1 LTAAHGGASA
11 FSVAAGRSLR
21 HVLHARRVLLAV
33 ILFGILLRAVLYA
46 ANRSLTLDESFV
58 ALNIERR
65 SAGKLLG
72 QLDWNSAAPTAFLEL
87 EKALSIALGGSEHV
101 LRAAPFFASLLG
113 LIVFA
118 KLAAQLAQPYAV
130 SFAVLLF
137 AGLGLTIS
145 YAALAKPYAFDVLFV
160 TAIYVATLHV
170 LSNPNR
176 SSLIGLTVLG
186 VVAPAFSYASV
197 FAVAASAS
205 LLVST
210 TFAPKSTAQRI
221 RILSV
226 VGGWSALFLTWYFW
240 HGNTV
245 SHLQRSFGSEY
256 LDSSASIHSALG
268 ALRIVLG
275 VSPDSAHVGT
285 TLAAIATGAVAVF
298 FVAGVVELA
307 RRGWQAPALLLLPG
321 VFVAIASAAHLYP
334 LAPRTMLFLTP
345 TLVVCV
351 AMGFVALHQRMRG
364 LVSQGAVIA
373 LMTVM
378 IVAEASTT
386 IHSLA
391 PLRGDEGIKPVMRTL
406 ATRQLPGD
414 SVYISYAS
422 QYPFAY
428 YLECNC
434 AGTLISAATRRHLWN
449 VNPTP
454 GNVDQWAPALRS
466 RSGRTLIGAFQG
478 YGLESYDRDLEK
490 LRNRGRVWIVATF
503 LDGRERA
510 ALSAR
515 LDQLG
520 QRVASFG
527 QGSGVDAVTTYLY
540 IF

>member
-1 LTAAHGGASA
+1 
-11 FSVAAGRSLR
+11 
-21 HVLHARRVLLAV
+21 
-33 ILFGILLRAVLYA
+33 LFGILLRAILYA

-65 SAGKLLG
+65 SAGKLSG
-72 QLDWNSAAPTAFLEL
+72 QLDWNAAAPTAFLEL
-87 EKALSIALGGSEHV
+87 EKALSVALGGSEHV
-101 LRAAPFFASLLG
+101 LRAAPFLASLLG

-160 TAIYVATLHV
+160 TGIYVATLRV

-176 SSLIGLTVLG
+176 SSSLIGLTVLG
-186 VVAPAFSYASV
+186 VLAPAFSYASV

-205 LLVST
+205 LLVIT
-210 TFAPKSTAQRI
+210 TLALKSTAQRI

-268 ALRIVLG
+268 ALRILLG
-275 VSPDSAHVGT
+275 VSPDSAQVGT
-285 TLAAIATGAVAVF
+285 TLAAIATAAVAVF
-298 FVAGVVELA
+298 FVAGVAELA

-345 TLVVCV
+345 TLVICV

-364 LVSQGAVIA
+364 LLSQGAVIA

-391 PLRGDEGIKPVMRTL
+391 PLRGDEGIKPVMKTL

-434 AGTLISAATRRHLWN
+434 AGALISATARRHLWD
-449 VNPTP
+449 VSPTP
-454 GNVDQWAPALRS
+454 GSVDQWAPALRS
-466 RSGRTLIGAFQG
+466 RSGRTLIGAFHG
-478 YGLESYDRDLEK
+478 YGLEGYDRDLDK

-510 ALSAR
+510 VLRAR
-515 LDQLG
+515 LDRLG

-527 QGSGVDAVTTYLY
+527 RGSGVDAVTTYLY